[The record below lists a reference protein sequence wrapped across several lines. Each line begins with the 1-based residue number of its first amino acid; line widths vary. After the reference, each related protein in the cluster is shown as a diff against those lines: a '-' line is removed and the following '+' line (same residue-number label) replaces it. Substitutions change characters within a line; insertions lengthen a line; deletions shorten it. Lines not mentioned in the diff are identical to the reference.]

1 VIIDFNSD
9 IYYLLINIQ
18 DDNGRWPMLR
28 DIKLGKKIGLG
39 FGIVLTIL
47 SIVLVVA
54 VTALQRADVG
64 ISEYRELA
72 RDSNLSGRLQAN
84 MLMVR
89 MNVKDYLITQS
100 DKDLDEYSDYVNKMN
115 SYLDEAKKEIQKPE
129 RAQIIREITE
139 ALSDYQKAFDEV
151 VKLIAH
157 RNEIELTR
165 LAPSGEKMLSLVDKI
180 IESSYENGNSQTVYH
195 AGHVRNKL
203 LMGRL
208 YVTKFLHSNL
218 PTDFDV
224 ARENLVR
231 VVAKE
236 IQDFENGLQNP
247 EQRATLIS
255 LHKAHGDYVLAM
267 EEINELIIKRNHII
281 QNTLDVIGPQVAQNV
296 EDMKLSVMNDQDT
309 LGPILKAN
317 TDNSVTITL
326 VLSAIAVALG
336 ILAAYITTRVITQ
349 PIQKAVDAANQLAK
363 GDLNVHVGKTSRDET
378 GILLDAVQNTA
389 NNLKKMISTISN
401 SSSELASASE
411 ELAVVTEQTSK
422 GISQQ
427 ETETE
432 MVATAMNEMTTTVHD
447 VADKAQKAS
456 DAANQADNEAI
467 EGASVIQKTIGS
479 INSLSD
485 SVNHSSDKLNEVQRE
500 VINIGNILKVIGEIA
515 DQTNLLALNAAIEAA
530 RAGEQ
535 GRGFAVVA
543 DEVRSLAERTKG
555 STSEI
560 QTIIEQLQGSTQ
572 STVDAMDQ
580 GIAQAENCVALA
592 SQASVALEAITHAI
606 SVINDMNMQIASAS
620 EQQSVVAEDIN
631 KSVVSVKRVAEENA
645 VAANQTSS
653 ASAEIAR
660 LAEGLGQL
668 VRQFKI

>member
-1 VIIDFNSD
+1 MANVKG
-9 IYYLLINIQ
+9 YQ
-18 DDNGRWPMLR
+18 TR
-28 DIKLGKKIGLG
+28 KKIGLG

-64 ISEYRELA
+64 VTEYRELA

-139 ALSDYQKAFDEV
+139 ALSDYHKAFDEV

-165 LAPSGEKMLSLVDKI
+165 LVPSGERMLSLIDKI
-180 IESSYENGNSQTVYH
+180 IEFSYENGNSEAVYH

-203 LMGRL
+203 LIGRL
-208 YVTKFLHSNL
+208 YVAKFLHSNL
-218 PTDFDV
+218 PTDFDT

-247 EQRATLIS
+247 EQQAALIS
-255 LHKAHGDYVLAM
+255 LHKAHDDYVLAM
-267 EEINELIIKRNHII
+267 KDINDLINKRNYII
-281 QNTLDVIGPQVAQNV
+281 QNTLDVIGPKVAQNV
-296 EDMKLSVMNDQDT
+296 EDMKLSVIKDQDT

-317 TDNSVTITL
+317 TDNSITITL
-326 VLSAIAVALG
+326 LLSAIG
-336 ILAAYITTRVITQ
+336 ILAAYVITRVITQ

-363 GDLNVHVGKTSRDET
+363 GELNVNVGKTSRDET

-389 NNLKKMISTISN
+389 NNLKQMISTISN

-447 VADKAQKAS
+447 VADNAQKAS